1 MLHRL
6 IAITETII
14 KKDFSQSRINQNG
27 GGGTDSS
34 AEMLKE
40 IDAEETLSRQEVSIR
55 TLKRENSQMRKQLE
69 SARLV
74 ASEKGQELEQT

>member
-1 MLHRL
+1 M
-6 IAITETII
+6 
-14 KKDFSQSRINQNG
+14 QQCRINQHC

-34 AEMLKE
+34 AEILKE